1 MCGVRGEEV
10 TSAANSNGS
19 QQQQD
24 KQQLHWMQK
33 VNIRVKII
41 PRKDRGS
48 RATRTTTKLLDPA
61 SGAI

>member
-1 MCGVRGEEV
+1 MRGEDV

-19 QQQQD
+19 QQQQQD

-41 PRKDRGS
+41 PRMDRGR
-48 RATRTTTKLLDPA
+48 RATRTTTKLLDLA